1 MKSLENNVFLGDF
14 LMVYCGVLWGEVF
27 TFQLGLIITQLGG
40 HGHLS
45 HRSQTVNNTFFIG
58 NNYDF
63 FPKGI
68 LYDLLSELMTT
79 LLFFLLL

>member
-27 TFQLGLIITQLGG
+27 TVQLGLIITQLEG

-45 HRSQTVNNTFFIG
+45 HRSQTVNNTFLSETTLTS
-58 NNYDF
+58 
-63 FPKGI
+63 FPKEF
-68 LYDLLSELMTT
+68 YMTYY
-79 LLFFLLL
+79 LN